1 MFKKLKLKRE
11 DIRQKKLIK
20 MAEDNGIYILPS
32 CRNHKQLI
40 VVRVDGMRSSM
51 IGLGG
56 WYTSQKKRAEIAE
69 RELKERTY
77 VVFSFCFI

>member
-56 WYTSQKKRAEIAE
+56 WYTS
-69 RELKERTY
+69 
-77 VVFSFCFI
+77 